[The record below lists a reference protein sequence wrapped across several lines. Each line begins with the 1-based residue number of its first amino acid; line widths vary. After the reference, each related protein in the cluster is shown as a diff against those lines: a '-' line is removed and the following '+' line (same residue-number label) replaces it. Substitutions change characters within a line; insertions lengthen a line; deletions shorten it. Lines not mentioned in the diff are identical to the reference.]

1 MGLNLEAR
9 GGVSRA
15 SDQDLAGRA
24 WSQGR
29 GRLGFGR

>member
-9 GGVSRA
+9 GGVSQA

-24 WSQGR
+24 WSKVGA
-29 GRLGFGR
+29 G